1 VDLSEYKFDEEMSLC
16 IEEGGDDFDSLFK
29 QGMLRALTGR
39 TVGKDTAFKVSCD
52 AIGVETAEEL
62 EVVWKNAT
70 DNPSGKGHD
79 IYDEDVF
86 IRAKRYAM
94 MTTKSEVICPR
105 HFNVAFMAEVKESK
119 YICKDCQLS

>member
-1 VDLSEYKFDEEMSLC
+1 MDLSEYKFDKEMSLC

-39 TVGKDTAFKVSCD
+39 TVGEDTAFKVSCD
-52 AIGVETAEEL
+52 AIGVKTAEEL
-62 EVVWKNAT
+62 EVVWQNAI
-70 DNPSGKGHD
+70 DNPSCTDHG
-79 IYDEDVF
+79 IQDEDVF
-86 IRAKRYAM
+86 IRAKKYAI

-105 HFNVAFMAEVKESK
+105 HFNVAFMAEVIESE